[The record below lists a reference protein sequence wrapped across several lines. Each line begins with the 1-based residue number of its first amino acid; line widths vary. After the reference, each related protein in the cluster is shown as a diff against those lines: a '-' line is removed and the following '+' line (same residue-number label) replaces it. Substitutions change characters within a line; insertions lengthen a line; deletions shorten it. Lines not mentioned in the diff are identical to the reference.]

1 MCLPETLNII
11 IGQKLGLNPPPW
23 SQTLMTTRVFK
34 LVRHFAGLQSLLHTL
49 QQAYQVLIMKCWP
62 RQKKGWFISSW
73 NFKSGSISGAGS
85 FIGTCGCRY
94 SHLLLPCLLC
104 WFSSQSY
111 SLNSQKESITISFQY
126 NSPYLNFVL
135 IQKRTQTEL
144 DWSATRRGQIPGRES
159 NLTLSQRPHA
169 PRRDGPVL
177 FLDIHRVILVC
188 IAFSSSD
195 AR

>member
-1 MCLPETLNII
+1 MPSWDAKHYNWAKAWTESTSLISNLDDNQGVQACPSFRRSSEPSAHAPTSLPGPNYKMLAKAE
-11 IGQKLGLNPPPW
+11 
-23 SQTLMTTRVFK
+23 
-34 LVRHFAGLQSLLHTL
+34 
-49 QQAYQVLIMKCWP
+49 KC
-62 RQKKGWFISSW
+62 WFISSW

>member
-1 MCLPETLNII
+1 MKFVQCIKPVTIANDISICINICS
-11 IGQKLGLNPPPW
+11 W
-23 SQTLMTTRVFK
+23 HWYFK
-34 LVRHFAGLQSLLHTL
+34 F
-49 QQAYQVLIMKCWP
+49 
-62 RQKKGWFISSW
+62 
-73 NFKSGSISGAGS
+73 GSISGAGS
-85 FIGTCGCRY
+85 FIGAGGCRY

-111 SLNSQKESITISFQY
+111 SLNSQKESITISFRY

-177 FLDIHRVILVC
+177 FLDIYRVILVC
-188 IAFSSSD
+188 IAFSWGCFWL
-195 AR
+195 